1 LEYYRKMRGKKK
13 KKKTKTPYYT
23 EFRMCNDYEK
33 PQDIYQ
39 HHNRGKVATDIFNAM
54 KGCCKPEML
63 YCYLKGQLK
72 YRVAK
77 YKFRS

>member
-1 LEYYRKMRGKKK
+1 
-13 KKKTKTPYYT
+13 
-23 EFRMCNDYEK
+23 MCNDYEK